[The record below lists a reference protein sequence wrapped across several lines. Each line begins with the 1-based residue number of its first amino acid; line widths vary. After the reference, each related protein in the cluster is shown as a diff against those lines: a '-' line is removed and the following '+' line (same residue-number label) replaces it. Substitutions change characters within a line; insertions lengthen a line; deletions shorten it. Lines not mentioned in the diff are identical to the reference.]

1 MRKMACNSLLPVL
14 DHVPSSCHHRRLSR
28 CNRPPTAFAHKF
40 TSASSALNGR
50 SKADVLRE
58 LNADVAAKIGAG
70 ATGSTASAGS
80 VDWAEDWKR
89 VDAKVRRAILILRA
103 SLLHDHIVTRQRHA
117 TCVLVRH

>member
-1 MRKMACNSLLPVL
+1 MASHQNLKPPHPRS
-14 DHVPSSCHHRRLSR
+14 PS
-28 CNRPPTAFAHKF
+28 AH
-40 TSASSALNGR
+40 THGSGSTALNGR

-89 VDAKVRRAILILRA
+89 VDAKVRKALLISWSIA
-103 SLLHDHIVTRQRHA
+103 YS
-117 TCVLVRH
+117 